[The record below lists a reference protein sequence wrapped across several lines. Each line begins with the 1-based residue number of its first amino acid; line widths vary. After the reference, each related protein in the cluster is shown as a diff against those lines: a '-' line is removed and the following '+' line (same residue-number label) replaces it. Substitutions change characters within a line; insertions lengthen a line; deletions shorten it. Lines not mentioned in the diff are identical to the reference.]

1 MVGINSNLAASSA
14 TRNLGSANTVVSSSI
29 AKLSSGNRIIKASD
43 DVAGLA
49 IGTSI
54 RSTVKTL
61 EISLLNTQQAGSVLS
76 IADGALQQI
85 GDILARQKSLA
96 TQANSGSLGSAERGY
111 LNQEFTA
118 LTSEID
124 RIVGSTQFN
133 GIVLLNGSL
142 GSASGKALNTAPT
155 ITAAYDVIG
164 ETTGSDGLNAALNAA
179 SFGGTFDPELV
190 GSLADANFSITSI
203 AANSI
208 TATLQIGDKT
218 FTGADANTNSG
229 ANDIVLTEISS
240 GLTITIQ
247 LAQQGVADQT
257 AANTLANGVEADL
270 RTATIFQTRT
280 FGTTTTGLPT
290 TNTQGTVLAGVGGA
304 DVNIKSSTINSNNAP
319 TVGAFSV
326 SAATST
332 TDFSVTTTVG
342 GVSYSTTS
350 TTNGVVD
357 GVNGAALDTRDL
369 DDAGGAT
376 GVLRLY
382 RGGDATANPNDF
394 IEIDIATNSILTNID
409 VSSEENA
416 TAFESALNSLFG
428 VGNNGALSFQ
438 VGANVSDAIAVS
450 ITSVLTTDIFKND
463 AGTAV
468 SLDITS
474 QTNAQT
480 AIDVLDN
487 AIASVIARRADVGA
501 AQSRF
506 NFAASNLETSIANQD
521 AARGSFLDA
530 DIATESTNFASA
542 QVRLQASTSVLA
554 QANSL
559 PRDLLR
565 LLQ

>member
-1 MVGINSNLAASSA
+1 MVSINTNLAAGSA
-14 TRNLGSANTVVSSSI
+14 TRNLGAANTVVSSSI

-54 RSTVKTL
+54 RSAVKTL
-61 EISLLNTQQAGSVLS
+61 EISLLNTQQASSVLS

-96 TQANSGSLGSAERGY
+96 TQANSGSLGATERGY

-118 LTSEID
+118 LTSEVD
-124 RIVGSTQFN
+124 RIVGSTTFN

-142 GSASGKALNTAPT
+142 GSSAGKALDATPT
-155 ITAAYDVIG
+155 VSGAYDVVGEGTTTITSIG
-164 ETTGSDGLNAALNAA
+164 T
-179 SFGGTFDPELV
+179 FGGTFDEEFV
-190 GSLADANFSITSI
+190 GSLADAQVSITSVS
-203 AANSI
+203 ANSI
-208 TATLQIGDKT
+208 VATIQVGNKT
-218 FTGADANTNSG
+218 FTSSDTNTGTGVS
-229 ANDIVLTEISS
+229 LTFTEISS
-240 GLTITIQ
+240 GLTFVIADGNTD
-247 LAQQGVADQT
+247 VADQT
-257 AANTLANGVEADL
+257 AADAYAALIETDL
-270 RTATIFQTRT
+270 QSATVFQVRT
-280 FGTTTTGLPT
+280 FENVTASLPS
-290 TNTQGTVLAGVGGA
+290 TNTQGTVLAGVSGA
-304 DVNIKSSTINSNNAP
+304 DVTIKSSTQATNNAP
-319 TVGAFSV
+319 TVGAFSIT
-326 SAATST
+326 AATST
-332 TDFSVTTTVG
+332 TDFSASTTVG
-342 GVSYSTTS
+342 GVSYSTT
-350 TTNGVVD
+350 TTVNGVVD
-357 GVNGAALDTRDL
+357 TANGAAIDTL
-369 DDAGGAT
+369 ALGGGT

-382 RGGDATANPNDF
+382 KDGDATTNPDDY
-394 IEIDIATNSILTNID
+394 IQIDLATNSLYTNLN
-409 VSSEENA
+409 VANEENA
-416 TAFESALNSLFG
+416 ADLESALNSLFG

-468 SLDITS
+468 ELDITT

-487 AIASVIARRADVGA
+487 AIASVIGRRADIGA

-506 NFAASNLETSIANQD
+506 NFAASNLETSISNQD